1 MLCHLEKLD
10 DSGSFPGLWF
20 IAAYSLFFIP
30 SSLLWQLRSSLQDRS
45 CRNYRNKLLCRVS
58 FLVILT
64 FFLLVNNLCFHSS
77 WHVGCFCSFMRLLL
91 LVYRKILFYFS
102 DVQCFLFDCHVI
114 FTCLKFLSLVLIS
127 LYCSSDFHLILRALH
142 LFPSSEFEREKSSK
156 FFHVCWEV
164 ACIGVY
170 IINAFLR

>member
-1 MLCHLEKLD
+1 MD
-10 DSGSFPGLWF
+10 DSGSFPGHGF
-20 IAAYSLFFIP
+20 ISAYFLFFIP
-30 SSLLWQLRSSLQDRS
+30 PSLLLWQLRSSLQGRS

-58 FLVILT
+58 FLIILT

-91 LVYRKILFYFS
+91 LYRKILFYFS
-102 DVQCFLFDCHVI
+102 DVECFLFDYHI
-114 FTCLKFLSLVLIS
+114 ILTCLNFLSLVSIS
-127 LYCSSDFHLILRALH
+127 LCCSSDFHLILRALH

-156 FFHVCWEV
+156 FFHVCREV